1 MRTDYTNQILQNMK
15 DQNERKSR
23 FIQTL
28 NDSKKS
34 KDNRPFTDAELN
46 LYFEALIYIF
56 DKIDYSDCVQKLKVK
71 GIDRLLLLHNGVFLM
86 KDKKLML
93 SHLYYMWSQ
102 GEREFS
108 QIKIQGL
115 VGLVLEIMVLVPEDQ
130 VQTLM
135 DQLT

>member
-1 MRTDYTNQILQNMK
+1 MK

-23 FIQTL
+23 FIRTL
-28 NDSKKS
+28 NESKKS

-46 LYFEALIYIF
+46 LYFETLIYIF
-56 DKIDYSDCVQKLKVK
+56 EKIDYTACVQKLKAK

-108 QIKIQGL
+108 QVKIQGL
-115 VGLVLEIMVLVPEDQ
+115 VGLVLEVAGEFEGDEFEGIKKRLSSI
-130 VQTLM
+130 LS
-135 DQLT
+135 

>member
-1 MRTDYTNQILQNMK
+1 MK

-135 DQLT
+135 DQLTPLFKQ